1 MQERPLNINTKRNSS
16 GEQNSEFKKKTLQ
29 NTLGHFGDFIHLVN
43 SNFKS
48 TTIYLKL

>member
-16 GEQNSEFKKKTLQ
+16 GEQNIPSLKKKTLQ

-43 SNFKS
+43 PNFKS
-48 TTIYLKL
+48 ILYI